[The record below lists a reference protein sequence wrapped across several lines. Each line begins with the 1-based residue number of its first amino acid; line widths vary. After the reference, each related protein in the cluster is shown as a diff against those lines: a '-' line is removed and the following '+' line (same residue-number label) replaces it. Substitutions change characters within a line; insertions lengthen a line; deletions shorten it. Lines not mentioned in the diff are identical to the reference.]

1 MSVYLYNL
9 GFSVSNQNAALGRFE
24 PYANTQSGLGQ
35 SSCWLSYNGSGVP
48 SGVSDSVAALAAL
61 TAGDWS
67 FVQQDTSAMNASGGD
82 YLIVRVFPV
91 DSAMPPQT
99 QLRLGVIFG
108 RGISGQ
114 PSGPAST
121 QLQTPL
127 VMGTR
132 PRAVVDTDSVLSG
145 NPSWPNP
152 TGTDGAWTYCVG
164 MVHGA
169 TNDYSFNTGATVWV
183 PSGANQGFLAY
194 GHDPQLHVVGMKA
207 NQTAA

>member
-24 PYANTQSGLGQ
+24 PYATTQSGLAQ
-35 SSCWLSYNGSGVP
+35 SSCWLSYNGSGLP
-48 SGVSDSVAALAAL
+48 TGVGDNVAPLAAL
-61 TAGDWS
+61 TASDWG
-67 FVQQDTSAMNASGGD
+67 FVQQDNSTMNASAGD

-91 DSAMPPQT
+91 DSGLPT
-99 QLRLGVIFG
+99 GVQLRLGVIFG
-108 RGISGQ
+108 RGISG
-114 PSGPAST
+114 PPPGPATT

-127 VMGTR
+127 MMGTR
-132 PRAVVDTDSVLSG
+132 PRAVVDTGGAMIG
-145 NPSWPNP
+145 NPGWPVA

-169 TNDYSFNTGATVWV
+169 SNDYAFNTGVTTWV
-183 PSGANQGFLAY
+183 PSGAYNGFFAY

-207 NQTAA
+207 KQSAA